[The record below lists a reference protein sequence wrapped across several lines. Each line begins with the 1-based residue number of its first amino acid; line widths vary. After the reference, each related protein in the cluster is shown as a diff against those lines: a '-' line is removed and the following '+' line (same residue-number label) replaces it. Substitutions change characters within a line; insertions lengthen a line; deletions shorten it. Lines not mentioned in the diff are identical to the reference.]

1 MPTLEKALE
10 LAAIHHAG
18 QIDKAGEPYILHV
31 LRVMHAVEGIKA
43 KTVAAMHDLLED
55 TKVTE
60 QDLRDAGFDPT
71 PLKSIDAVVAALC
84 ALTAKC
90 VLLGHSKVYGDAEG
104 GYIFVPEPL
113 RMS

>member
-1 MPTLEKALE
+1 MLGRRLDQCPLLGATLGNDEASARRKR
-10 LAAIHHAG
+10 G
-18 QIDKAGEPYILHV
+18 QRRQV
-31 LRVMHAVEGIKA
+31 
-43 KTVAAMHDLLED
+43 
-55 TKVTE
+55 
-60 QDLRDAGFDPT
+60 LRDAGFDPT

>member
-1 MPTLEKALE
+1 MFLEALPSAEADGCWQWHRFRDCARLLGRRLDQCPLLGATLGNDEASARRKR
-10 LAAIHHAG
+10 G
-18 QIDKAGEPYILHV
+18 QRRQV
-31 LRVMHAVEGIKA
+31 
-43 KTVAAMHDLLED
+43 
-55 TKVTE
+55 
-60 QDLRDAGFDPT
+60 LRDAGFDPT